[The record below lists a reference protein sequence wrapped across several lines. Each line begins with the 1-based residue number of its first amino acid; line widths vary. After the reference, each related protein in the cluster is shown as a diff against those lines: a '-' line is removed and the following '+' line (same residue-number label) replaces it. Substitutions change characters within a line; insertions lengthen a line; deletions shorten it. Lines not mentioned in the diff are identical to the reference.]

1 MTFSK
6 FLSLGLLACSMT
18 AYADDTTVTSVK
30 VLGPVGNTHNIFMTT
45 DKDSDGKEYDMSEL
59 EWNCPMDMSLWQTSP
74 QSKSMSVAPD
84 DSIGY
89 VLQGKGMWQ
98 IGFSIENHRWQK
110 VNVLVSTK
118 RGRSQVVIDGKEVN
132 GEQGLIT
139 GRHDVV
145 IKLQEKTDEGD
156 SVCIKLSAG
165 RDSLWTSHL
174 SGITINPATKR
185 HFTLQDQMT
194 GTRLNRVSIS
204 AAGRF
209 VIQWRYTTRKDGG
222 VEWKKEITDLKTMAH
237 YPAEGFVQ
245 WAAKGDKYIASR
257 RNTDGKTEYFYRD
270 VITGEKTPITTL
282 RVDGS
287 AYFVAQD
294 TKLLLNMSVEGPK
307 EKNAQVHQ
315 IVHPDDRIPGWRN
328 KNNYAL
334 LDIATGEVRRLT
346 WGFRSVGVTMSRDGS
361 KAVFSTRYDDAT
373 RRPYNFGDA
382 FLIDFE
388 SGKVDTLFV
397 KEGFV
402 AGMQFSPDGK
412 QLLITGSPE
421 AFDGIGNVC
430 GEGVIPNTFDYQLF
444 VMDLDTK
451 RITPLTRD
459 FDPSVGSCTWS
470 KLDGNIYAICEVKD
484 GKGIYSLSGKALAA
498 GKIEWTKLDLNETY
512 VSHWDLAEDKPL
524 LVYSGEGSMTS
535 DRTWL
540 LDLKSGKHTLLADI
554 NPERTA
560 DVEMGQCQDWNFT
573 NSRGEE
579 ITGCYYLPPYF
590 DETKQYPMLVYYYGG
605 VSPTARV
612 LDSPYCYQ
620 AWASMGYVV
629 YVIQPAGCVGFG
641 QKFSAMHSNAWGD
654 YTADDIIEGTK
665 QFCKEHPYVNA
676 QKIGCLGASYGGF
689 MTQYLQTKT
698 DIFAAAMS
706 HAGISNITSYW
717 GEGYWGYSYNACAA
731 PNSHPWNNP
740 RLFTEHSPLFNAD
753 KINTPIL
760 FMHGGA
766 DTNVPVGESIQMFNA
781 LKILGKE
788 TAFVMVDGQ
797 DHYIGD
803 HHKRIAWHNSIMAW
817 FQRWLQDDASWWN
830 ELYPEKN
837 F

>member
-1 MTFSK
+1 MTSN
-6 FLSLGLLACSMT
+6 FLTLGLLACCM
-18 AYADDTTVTSVK
+18 AAQADEIKVTSVK
-30 VLGPVGNTHNIFMTT
+30 VLGPVKSIDNVFMTT
-45 DKDSDGKEYDMSEL
+45 DKDSGGEAYDMAVL
-59 EWNCPMDMSLWQTSP
+59 EWNSSMDMTLWKDSP
-74 QSKSMSVAPD
+74 QSKTMTIAPD

-89 VLQGKGMWQ
+89 VLDGKGMWQ
-98 IGFSIENHRWQK
+98 IGFTVENHRWQK
-110 VNVLVSTK
+110 VGVQVNTK
-118 RGRSQVVIDGKEVN
+118 RGRTQVMIDGNEAS
-132 GEQGLIT
+132 GEHALIT
-139 GRHDVV
+139 GRHDIV

-156 SVCIKLSAG
+156 TISIKLTTG
-165 RDSLWTSHL
+165 KDSLWTSHL
-174 SGITINPATKR
+174 SGITVNPTAKR

-194 GTRLNRVSIS
+194 GRRLNRPSIS
-204 AAGRF
+204 AGGRF
-209 VIQWRYTTRKDGG
+209 VTLWSYTTRHDGG
-222 VEWKKEITDLKTMAH
+222 VEWDKEIIDMKTMSR
-237 YPAEGFVQ
+237 YPAEGFIQ

-257 RNTDGKTEYFYRD
+257 RNTDGKTEYYYRD
-270 VITGEKTPITTL
+270 VLSGEKTHIVTL
-282 RVDGS
+282 RIEGS
-287 AYFVAQD
+287 VHFVAQD
-294 TKLLLNMSVEGPK
+294 SKLLITQHVDGPK

-328 KNNYAL
+328 KRNYAL
-334 LDIATGEVRRLT
+334 LDIATGQTRQLT
-346 WGFRSVGVTMSRDGS
+346 WGFRNVGVTFSRDGS
-361 KAVFSTRYDDAT
+361 KAVFTTRYDDAT
-373 RRPYNFGDA
+373 QRPYSFSDA
-382 FLIDFE
+382 FLVDLE
-388 SGKVDTLFV
+388 SGKTDTLFV
-397 KEGFV
+397 KEGFL
-402 AGMQFSPDGK
+402 AGIQFSPDGR
-412 QLLITGSPE
+412 QLLMKGAPE
-421 AFDGIGNVC
+421 AFGGVGNVC
-430 GEGVIPNTFDYQLF
+430 GEGVIPNTFDYQLYT
-444 VMDLDTK
+444 MDLDTK
-451 RITPLTRD
+451 KITPLTRE
-459 FDPSVGSCTWS
+459 FDPSVESYTWNP
-470 KLDGNIYAICEVKD
+470 LDGNIYAICEVRDDKA
-484 GKGIYSLSGKALAA
+484 IYSLNGKGLASGR
-498 GKIEWTKLDLNETY
+498 IEWSKLELNETY
-512 VSHWDLAEDKPL
+512 ISNWDMAEERPL
-524 LVYSGEGSMTS
+524 LVYTGEGSMTS

-560 DVEMGQCQDWNFT
+560 DIEMGQCKDWNFT

-579 ITGCYYLPPYF
+579 ITGCFYLPPYF

-676 QKIGCLGASYGGF
+676 DKIGCLGASYGGF

-803 HHKRIAWHNSIMAW
+803 HHMRIAWHNSIMAW

>member
-1 MTFSK
+1 M
-6 FLSLGLLACSMT
+6 A
-18 AYADDTTVTSVK
+18 AQADEIKVTSVK
-30 VLGPVGNTHNIFMTT
+30 VLGPVKSIDNVFMTT
-45 DKDSDGKEYDMSEL
+45 DKDSGGEAYDMAVL
-59 EWNCPMDMSLWQTSP
+59 EWNSSMDMTLWKDSP
-74 QSKSMSVAPD
+74 QSKTMTIAPD

-89 VLQGKGMWQ
+89 VLDGKGMWQ
-98 IGFSIENHRWQK
+98 IGFTVENHRWQK
-110 VNVLVSTK
+110 VGVQVNTK
-118 RGRSQVVIDGKEVN
+118 RGRTQVMIDGNEAS
-132 GEQGLIT
+132 GEHALIT
-139 GRHDVV
+139 GRHDIV

-156 SVCIKLSAG
+156 TISIKLTTG
-165 RDSLWTSHL
+165 KDSLWTSHL
-174 SGITINPATKR
+174 SGITVNPTAKR

-194 GTRLNRVSIS
+194 GRRLNRPSIS
-204 AAGRF
+204 AGGRF
-209 VIQWRYTTRKDGG
+209 VTLWSYTTRHDGG
-222 VEWKKEITDLKTMAH
+222 VEWDKEIIDMKTMSR
-237 YPAEGFVQ
+237 YPAEGFIQ

-257 RNTDGKTEYFYRD
+257 RNTDGKTEYYYRD
-270 VITGEKTPITTL
+270 VLSGEKTHIVTL
-282 RVDGS
+282 RVEGS
-287 AYFVAQD
+287 VHFVAQD
-294 TKLLLNMSVEGPK
+294 SKLLITQHVDGPK

-328 KNNYAL
+328 KRNYAL
-334 LDIATGEVRRLT
+334 LDIATGQTRQLT
-346 WGFRSVGVTMSRDGS
+346 WGFRNVGVTFSRDGS
-361 KAVFSTRYDDAT
+361 KAVFTTRYDDAT
-373 RRPYNFGDA
+373 QRPYSFSDA
-382 FLIDFE
+382 FLVDLE
-388 SGKVDTLFV
+388 SGKTDTLFV
-397 KEGFV
+397 KEGFL
-402 AGMQFSPDGK
+402 AGIQFSPDGR
-412 QLLITGSPE
+412 QLLMKGAPE
-421 AFDGIGNVC
+421 AFGGVGNVC
-430 GEGVIPNTFDYQLF
+430 GEGVIPNTFDYQLYT
-444 VMDLDTK
+444 MDLDTK
-451 RITPLTRD
+451 KITPLTRE
-459 FDPSVGSCTWS
+459 FDPSVESYTWNP
-470 KLDGNIYAICEVKD
+470 LDGNIYAICEVRDDKA
-484 GKGIYSLSGKALAA
+484 IYSLNGKWLASGR
-498 GKIEWTKLDLNETY
+498 IEWSKLELNESY
-512 VSHWDLAEDKPL
+512 VSHWDMAEERPL
-524 LVYSGEGSMTS
+524 LVYTGEGSMTS

-560 DVEMGQCQDWNFT
+560 DIEMGQCRDWNFT

-579 ITGCYYLPPYF
+579 ITGCFYLPPCF

-676 QKIGCLGASYGGF
+676 DKIGCLGASYGGF

-753 KINTPIL
+753 KIDTPIL